1 MHRICTYAEIG
12 LAEDLPLR
20 IAFVTKLLRTYL
32 ASLILLTLAL
42 SPPLRGQIQ
51 EVPLEHT
58 GSILGTV
65 IDVNGDTVTLAKVV
79 LQGAN
84 PKDRRTA
91 ITDHNGFFDFHD
103 VPPGVSYRVIITGGG
118 FATWTSP
125 RVTLAPSQ
133 SRILTGIRLR
143 IAATHTT
150 VTVTPGSQVQIA
162 TEQVKQAEQQRIFG
176 VIPNF
181 YVAYTKTFVPLTPRL
196 KFRLALRTSIDPVT
210 FLGVAI
216 IAGAQ
221 QAGDYPAY
229 GQGAQG
235 FAKRFGADTTSG
247 FTDIMIGGA
256 ILPSLLH
263 QDPRYFYQG
272 TGPKMSRLRHAV
284 SNPFVCKGD
293 NGKWQPNYSS
303 IGGDLGSAA
312 ISNAYYPEK
321 DRGVGRTFNSFA
333 VDTGARIFAAVAQEF
348 ILQKLTHR
356 PRHPK

>member
-1 MHRICTYAEIG
+1 MHRICTCAGIG
-12 LAEDLPLR
+12 LAEESPLR
-20 IAFVTKLLRTYL
+20 IAFVTQLLRICRT
-32 ASLILLTLAL
+32 SLILLTLAV
-42 SPPLRGQIQ
+42 SQPLRGQIQ
-51 EVPLEHT
+51 EVPQARA
-58 GSILGTV
+58 GSVLGTV

-79 LQGAN
+79 LQGPDPN
-84 PKDRRTA
+84 DRRTA
-91 ITDHNGFFDFHD
+91 ITNHDGFFEFHD
-103 VPPGVSYRVIITGGG
+103 VAPGISYCVTVSGGG

-125 RVTLAPSQ
+125 RVTLAPNE

-143 IAATHTT
+143 IATTHTT
-150 VTVTPGSQVQIA
+150 VTVTPGTQVQVA

-181 YVAYTKTFVPLTPRL
+181 YVAYSKTFVPLTPKL

-272 TGPKMSRLRHAV
+272 TGTKMSRLRHAL
-284 SNPFVCKGD
+284 SNAFVCRGD

-303 IGGDLGSAA
+303 LGGDLASAS

-333 VDTGARIFAAVAQEF
+333 VDTGARMAASLAQEF
-348 ILQKLTHR
+348 VLQKLTHR
-356 PRHPK
+356 SRHPK

>member
-1 MHRICTYAEIG
+1 LHRICTCAETG
-12 LAEDLPLR
+12 LAEDSPLR
-20 IAFVTKLLRTYL
+20 TALVTQLLRIYL
-32 ASLILLTLAL
+32 TSLILFGFAV
-42 SPPLRGQIQ
+42 SQPLRGQIQ
-51 EVPLEHT
+51 EVPQGHT

-79 LQGAN
+79 LQGPN

-91 ITDHNGFFDFHD
+91 ITNHNGFFDFHN
-103 VPPGVSYRVIITGGG
+103 VQPGISYRVTISGGG

-125 RVTLAPSQ
+125 RVTLAPNE

-143 IAATHTT
+143 IATTHTT
-150 VTVTPGSQVQIA
+150 VTVTPGSQVQVA
-162 TEQVKQAEQQRIFG
+162 TEQVKQAEKQRIFG

-181 YVAYTKTFVPLTPRL
+181 YVAYSKNFVPLTPKL
-196 KFRLALRTSIDPVT
+196 KFRLALRTSIDPIT
-210 FLGVAI
+210 FLGIAFV
-216 IAGAQ
+216 AGAQ

-235 FAKRFGADTTSG
+235 YAKRFAADTASG
-247 FTDIMIGGA
+247 FSDIMIGGA

-272 TGPKMSRLRHAV
+272 TGTKMSRILHAI

-303 IGGDLGSAA
+303 IGGDLAA
-312 ISNAYYPEK
+312 ASISNAYYPEK

-333 VDTGARIFAAVAQEF
+333 VDTGSRMAAALAQEF
-348 ILQKLTHR
+348 LLQKLTRRPLHR
-356 PRHPK
+356 K